1 MGKPNIEMLLEG
13 LDWQYFLQD
22 TLYSCWTRGNEHM
35 VEEDSDELR
44 ADFAEK
50 LESLRDDINTVLGQM

>member
-22 TLYSCWTRGNEHM
+22 TLYSCWTRGDEHM